1 MSTLHTAYRNQPVS
15 VIVEAKVA
23 YEFLMSIN
31 TFSDFDHCEEYDIGR
46 EWYEAIRAKT
56 PASLLT
62 FMEQMG
68 ENWLFLLGTVYD
80 CPQPKDVL
88 TFITFIET
96 LEPFELYLRL
106 LGYYVRY
113 MRRVTPPQLLL
124 HAAQGDQG
132 VQKQVMKEN
141 PIHRKALRMLFSLG
155 ADETKKMVLEALRW
169 WYSKVF
175 HEQEEQVMA
184 IVERDA
190 EAKRGLQATLSTEK
204 FIEVATNGFEY
215 VPEPAIRRVVLIP
228 SFIARPYLSDIDHH
242 DTMLLSYAVADES
255 LVEDSD
261 VPPPRMVKLYK
272 ALADER
278 RLRILKRLASGSC
291 SLQDLVDELGLAK
304 STVHHHVV
312 ILRTSGLI
320 RIRTSGDK
328 QYSLREDALPDLTA
342 LLEGYLQ
349 RRNPE

>member
-1 MSTLHTAYRNQPVS
+1 MSTLHTAYRNQPIS
-15 VIVEAKVA
+15 VTVEAKAA

-31 TFSDFDHCEEYDIGR
+31 TFSDFEHCEEYEIGR
-46 EWYEAIRAKT
+46 EWYEAIRAKI
-56 PASLLT
+56 PAPLLA

-80 CPQPKDVL
+80 CPQPKDAS

-113 MRRVTPPQLLL
+113 MRRVTPPELLL
-124 HAAQGDQG
+124 RAAQGDQEA
-132 VQKQVMKEN
+132 QKQVMKEN
-141 PIHRKALRMLFSLG
+141 PIHRKALRMVLSLG
-155 ADETKKMVLEALRW
+155 ADETRKMVVEILRW
-169 WYSKVF
+169 WYSEVF
-175 HEQEEQVMA
+175 REQEAPFMA

-190 EAKRGLQATLSTEK
+190 EAKRALQLTLSTEK

-215 VPEPAIRRVVLIP
+215 VPESAIRRVVLIP

-255 LVEDSD
+255 LVEDSEM
-261 VPPPRMVKLYK
+261 PPPRLVKLYK

-278 RLRILKRLASGSC
+278 RLRILKLLANGSC

-320 RIRTSGDK
+320 RIRTSSDK

-342 LLEGYLQ
+342 LLEAYLQ
-349 RRNPE
+349 RRAVE

>member
-1 MSTLHTAYRNQPVS
+1 MCALQTAHRNQPLS
-15 VIVEAKVA
+15 VTVEAKVA
-23 YEFLMSIN
+23 YEFLISIN
-31 TFSDFDHCEEYDIGR
+31 TFSDFEHCEEYEIGR
-46 EWYEAIRAKT
+46 EWYDAARAKI
-56 PASLLT
+56 PAPLLV

-68 ENWLFLLGTVYD
+68 ENWLFLLGSVYD
-80 CPQPKDVL
+80 CPQPKDVA

-113 MRRVTPPQLLL
+113 MRRATPPELLL
-124 HAAQGDQG
+124 QAAQGDRRA
-132 VQKQVMKEN
+132 QKQVIKEN
-141 PIHRKALRMLFSLG
+141 PIHRKSLSMLLSLG
-155 ADETKKMVLEALRW
+155 VDETRKMILEIVRW
-169 WYSKVF
+169 WYSEVF
-175 HEQEEQVMA
+175 REQEEQFMA

-190 EAKRGLQATLSTEK
+190 EAKRALQETLATEK

-215 VPEPAIRRVVLIP
+215 VPEPAIRRVVLVP
-228 SFIARPYLSDIDHH
+228 SFIARPYVSDIDHH
-242 DTMLLSYAVADES
+242 DTMILGYAVADES

-261 VPPPRMVKLYK
+261 APPPRLVKLYK

-291 SLQDLVDELGLAK
+291 SLQDLMDELGLAK

-312 ILRTSGLI
+312 ILRTSGLV
-320 RIRTSGDK
+320 RVRTSGDK

-342 LLEGYLQ
+342 LLEAYLQ
-349 RRNPE
+349 RGVVT